1 MFLKIG
7 TVVFATCGRDKCKYF
22 VVLKVEDDFV
32 YIVDGKNRTIDKPKR
47 KNTKHIKL
55 TKTVFDLNNN
65 VTDKKI
71 KKFLTEYSL
80 RSIK

>member
-7 TVVFATCGRDKCKYF
+7 TVVFATCGRDKFKCF
-22 VVLKVEDDFV
+22 IVLKIENDVV
-32 YIVDGKNRTIDKPKR
+32 YIVNGKNRTISNPKR
-47 KNTKHIKL
+47 KNIKHIKL
-55 TKTVFDLNNN
+55 TKTVFDLNEH

-71 KKFLTEYSL
+71 KKFLNEYSL